1 MSNFCR
7 AEMYPGLV
15 ACRPLMS
22 HGEYADVTDRQT
34 YGRMPDRYITLLLD
48 AVIYRLYFDRYSNSY
63 VPMGFRMDP
72 SVILP
77 NFVAIA

>member
-1 MSNFCR
+1 
-7 AEMYPGLV
+7 MYPGLV

-22 HGEYADVTDRQT
+22 HGEYADVADRQT